1 MVKIKKSI
9 SKRLKEFL
17 PKKQLKEFLPKKQLK
32 DFLPKKQLKEF
43 LPKKQL
49 KEFLPK
55 KQLKEFLPKKQL
67 NEFLSINN
75 LIIKKNKGLFGNNN
89 FKSLYYTVL
98 SSFIIIL
105 LSFLMPSVVEFKNN
119 NIFAS
124 NEIENK
130 SKSNLEKVLDGE
142 PLSKSSKIDEGLDLK
157 NLYEDVFKFDDLP
170 TDTVRLNAS
179 TIEQLFKDTNYN
191 LKDIRKTKLVKPIAL
206 TLLPEEM
213 KMIESSQKRKNLFIK
228 IILPLILEENNRIKL
243 DRKKLFVILN
253 KNNNSDQ
260 EKRWLNKKFKQ
271 YGVLNKDLSTLKIRM
286 DEIPVSLA
294 LAQAAKETGWG
305 TSRFAI
311 EGNALFGQWTFSGEG
326 IKPAGADSSDGSHK
340 VMKFK
345 VLKAS
350 VRAYQRNLNTH
361 NGYREFRKARALM
374 RERDQKLDSLN
385 LADYL
390 DKYAATGVEY
400 TKIIKK
406 IIEQNSL
413 QDFDKVKLLPTS
425 VQLKNII

>member
-1 MVKIKKSI
+1 MFKNSKINFKILKTQKINLKQIRKIISERGFVLKK
-9 SKRLKEFL
+9 KRNFFNFNELRSFYYTIASSLVLILIFFL
-17 PKKQLKEFLPKKQLK
+17 LP
-32 DFLPKKQLKEF
+32 
-43 LPKKQL
+43 
-49 KEFLPK
+49 
-55 KQLKEFLPKKQL
+55 
-67 NEFLSINN
+67 LSIDVKKELQVVKQSIDNN
-75 LIIKKNKGLFGNNN
+75 
-89 FKSLYYTVL
+89 
-98 SSFIIIL
+98 
-105 LSFLMPSVVEFKNN
+105 
-119 NIFAS
+119 
-124 NEIENK
+124 
-130 SKSNLEKVLDGE
+130 
-142 PLSKSSKIDEGLDLK
+142 SKIDFQKVLEGKPLKEKEDVDQILDTK
-157 NLYEDVFKFDDLP
+157 NLFEDIFSFDEMP
-170 TDTVRLNAS
+170 TDTVRLSAS
-179 TIEQLFKDTNYN
+179 TVKELFKDTEYDLNE
-191 LKDIRKTKLVKPIAL
+191 IRKSKLVKPIKL
-206 TLLPEEM
+206 SLLPEEIR
-213 KMIESSQKRKNLFIK
+213 KIESTKEKKLFLE
-228 IILPLILEENNRIKL
+228 IILPLVLEENNRIKL
-243 DRKKLFVILN
+243 DRIKLFRVLN
-253 KNNNSDQ
+253 KKNNSNS
-260 EKRWLNKKFKQ
+260 ETRWLNSKFKQ
-271 YGVLNKDLSTLKIRM
+271 YGVVNKDLSTLKIRM

-361 NGYREFRKARALM
+361 NSYREFRKARALM
-374 RERDQKLDSLN
+374 RERDQKLDSLD

-425 VQLKNII
+425 IQLKNII

>member
-1 MVKIKKSI
+1 MFKNSKINLKILKKPKI
-9 SKRLKEFL
+9 NLKQIRKIIGEKGFVLKKKRNF
-17 PKKQLKEFLPKKQLK
+17 FN
-32 DFLPKKQLKEF
+32 F
-43 LPKKQL
+43 
-49 KEFLPK
+49 
-55 KQLKEFLPKKQL
+55 
-67 NEFLSINN
+67 NELR
-75 LIIKKNKGLFGNNN
+75 
-89 FKSLYYTVL
+89 SLYYTIASSLVL
-98 SSFIIIL
+98 IL
-105 LSFLMPSVVEFKNN
+105 IFFLLPLSINIKKELQVVKQ
-119 NIFAS
+119 S
-124 NEIENK
+124 IEN
-130 SKSNLEKVLDGE
+130 N
-142 PLSKSSKIDEGLDLK
+142 SKIDFQKVLEGKPLNEKEDVDQILDTK
-157 NLYEDVFKFDDLP
+157 NLFEDIFSFDEIP
-170 TDTVRLNAS
+170 TDTVRLSAS
-179 TIEQLFKDTNYN
+179 TVRELFKDTEYDLNE
-191 LKDIRKTKLVKPIAL
+191 IRKSKLVKPIKL
-206 TLLPEEM
+206 SLLPEEIR
-213 KMIESSQKRKNLFIK
+213 KIENTKEKKKLFLE
-228 IILPLILEENNRIKL
+228 IILPLVLEENNRIKL
-243 DRKKLFVILN
+243 DRIKLFRVLN
-253 KNNNSDQ
+253 KKNNSNS
-260 EKRWLNKKFKQ
+260 EIKWLNSKFKQ
-271 YGVLNKDLSTLKIRM
+271 YGVVNKNLSTLKIRM

-361 NGYREFRKARALM
+361 NSYREFRRARALM
-374 RERDQKLDSLN
+374 RERDQKLNSLD

>member
-1 MVKIKKSI
+1 MFKNSKINLKILKKPKINLKKIRKII
-9 SKRLKEFL
+9 SERCFVLKKKR
-17 PKKQLKEFLPKKQLK
+17 
-32 DFLPKKQLKEF
+32 
-43 LPKKQL
+43 
-49 KEFLPK
+49 
-55 KQLKEFLPKKQL
+55 
-67 NEFLSINN
+67 
-75 LIIKKNKGLFGNNN
+75 N
-89 FKSLYYTVL
+89 FFNFSELRSLYYTIASSLVL
-98 SSFIIIL
+98 IL
-105 LSFLMPSVVEFKNN
+105 IFFL
-119 NIFAS
+119 
-124 NEIENK
+124 
-130 SKSNLEKVLDGE
+130 L
-142 PLSKSSKIDEGLDLK
+142 PLSIDVKKELQVVKQSIDNNSKIDFQKVLEGKPLKEKEDVDQILDTK
-157 NLYEDVFKFDDLP
+157 NLFEDIFSFDEMP
-170 TDTVRLNAS
+170 TDTVRLSAS
-179 TIEQLFKDTNYN
+179 TVKELFKDTEYDLNE
-191 LKDIRKTKLVKPIAL
+191 IRKSKLVKPIKL
-206 TLLPEEM
+206 SLLPEEIR
-213 KMIESSQKRKNLFIK
+213 KIESTKEKKKLFLE
-228 IILPLILEENNRIKL
+228 IILPLVLEENNRIKL
-243 DRKKLFVILN
+243 DRIKLFRVLN
-253 KNNNSDQ
+253 KKNNSNS
-260 EKRWLNKKFKQ
+260 ETRWLNSKFKQ
-271 YGVLNKDLSTLKIRM
+271 YGVVNKDLSTLKIRM

-326 IKPAGADSSDGSHK
+326 IKPAGADPSDGSHK

-361 NGYREFRKARALM
+361 NSYREFRKVRALM

>member
-1 MVKIKKSI
+1 MFKNSKINFKI
-9 SKRLKEFL
+9 LKTQKINL
-17 PKKQLKEFLPKKQLK
+17 KQLRKIISERGFVLKKKRNFFNFNELRSFYYTIASSLVLILIFFL
-32 DFLPKKQLKEF
+32 LP
-43 LPKKQL
+43 
-49 KEFLPK
+49 
-55 KQLKEFLPKKQL
+55 
-67 NEFLSINN
+67 LSINV
-75 LIIKKNKGLFGNNN
+75 KKELQVVKQSIDNN
-89 FKSLYYTVL
+89 
-98 SSFIIIL
+98 
-105 LSFLMPSVVEFKNN
+105 
-119 NIFAS
+119 
-124 NEIENK
+124 
-130 SKSNLEKVLDGE
+130 SKLDFQKVLEGK
-142 PLSKSSKIDEGLDLK
+142 PLKEKEDVDQILDTK
-157 NLYEDVFKFDDLP
+157 NLFEDIFSFDEMP
-170 TDTVRLNAS
+170 TDTVRLSAS
-179 TIEQLFKDTNYN
+179 TVKELFKDTEYDLNE
-191 LKDIRKTKLVKPIAL
+191 IRKSKLVKPIKL
-206 TLLPEEM
+206 SLLPEEIR
-213 KMIESSQKRKNLFIK
+213 KIESTKEKKKLFLE
-228 IILPLILEENNRIKL
+228 IILPLVLEENNRIKL
-243 DRKKLFVILN
+243 DRIKLFRVLN
-253 KNNNSDQ
+253 KKNNSNS
-260 EKRWLNKKFKQ
+260 ETRWLNSKFKQ
-271 YGVLNKDLSTLKIRM
+271 YGVVNKDLSTLKIRM

-361 NGYREFRKARALM
+361 NSYREFRKARALM
-374 RERDQKLDSLN
+374 RERDQKLNSLD